1 MIITWKRKI
10 TQPEGS
16 NTTHTYTEGT
26 PMLEISDSKMVS
38 EKINSSAYTMNF

>member
-16 NTTHTYTEGT
+16 KATHTYTEGT
-26 PMLEISDSKMVS
+26 PMLEMSDSKVVS
-38 EKINSSAYTMNF
+38 EERNSSAYTMNF